1 MPRTSE
7 APNINYNYE
16 LIIDDIKEY
25 VRTQEDLAEALGVC
39 RSTIRNYLTNKIPT
53 IRKYKDN
60 NLIINRVKIPIY
72 KQVPIIY

>member
-25 VRTQEDLAEALGVC
+25 VRTQEDLALALGVC
-39 RSTIRNYLTNKIPT
+39 RSTIRNYLTNKIST